1 MTINCENMI
10 VTSNEDG
17 TYKLELLNCPFKDN
31 NGEEISGMIT
41 FPKVSKDGVDSF
53 KNENVIP
60 KSEIFSVIIPEE

>member
-10 VTSNEDG
+10 ITPNKDG
-17 TYKLELLNCPFKDN
+17 TYKLNLLNVPFKDN
-31 NGEEISGMIT
+31 NGEEIIGVVE
-41 FPKVSKDGVDSF
+41 FPRVSKDGIGSF